1 MFAVYLELGFEHLLD
16 LRGYDHILFIAGLC
30 AAYSLIRWRELLVL
44 VTAFTIGHSVSLAL
58 ATLQL
63 VRVDTSLVEFL
74 IPVTIVA
81 TAVTNLAGL
90 RRKGRAWQ
98 PREGPAG
105 QPREGGAGQ
114 PRAGPTVPGHGQ
126 PAEHRVA
133 ARPLRYA
140 LALAFGLIHGL
151 GFSNFLRIAL
161 GDERNLFVPLLSFN
175 IGLELAQI
183 VVAGAVLALGAA
195 VTWGARA
202 VRAAATPDAV
212 LLEADAAGETGAI
225 RAAATRGAPSHG
237 PTAAPGLRVAEQA
250 WNAAV
255 SLAVGGIAATM
266 AVQRWPW

>member
-16 LRGYDHILFIAGLC
+16 LRGYDHILFLAGLC
-30 AAYSLIRWRELLVL
+30 AAYSLPRWRELLVL

-58 ATLQL
+58 ATLRL
-63 VRVDTSLVEFL
+63 VSVNSSLVEFL

-81 TAVTNLAGL
+81 TALTNLAGL
-90 RRKGRAWQ
+90 RREGRAGP
-98 PREGPAG
+98 PREGSAG
-105 QPREGGAGQ
+105 
-114 PRAGPTVPGHGQ
+114 
-126 PAEHRVA
+126 HRVA

-140 LALAFGLIHGL
+140 LALGFGLIHGL

-195 VTWGARA
+195 VTWG
-202 VRAAATPDAV
+202 VRAFGPAARQGSRLP
-212 LLEADAAGETGAI
+212 EK
-225 RAAATRGAPSHG
+225 
-237 PTAAPGLRVAEQA
+237 A
-250 WNAAV
+250 WNAAI
-255 SLAVGGIAATM
+255 SLAVGAVAATM